1 MAQASY
7 GYFGFG
13 VETTPGTAV
22 PPTKFLPV
30 KDVDFPI
37 DTEFIEI
44 REISGS
50 RQAYSSFDGPV
61 RPDVNFTTAFY
72 PSAGMAVLL
81 RGLFGSH
88 TSAPVSGST
97 TAYTH
102 TFKDAASLPSLSFE
116 RADARADGQGII
128 LQRLNGC
135 KIESMGFSCAYG
147 EDVEVS
153 VNAQGLGFPTTPG
166 AKPVTFTYPTMNPF
180 IFTGASVDLDGV
192 PSLVF
197 KSVDFEF
204 TNTLERQ
211 EALNKTREAYKILEG
226 GIDCTL
232 SGTLVF
238 DDLTIYNKFKNSQYM
253 TVTITFAGDLA
264 DATPTPDVFYSARF
278 HWPKVKVSSYGIP
291 MTAGE
296 VMEADVEF
304 AVQFDRSYGTN
315 GALVDVQ
322 LVNLDTG
329 ATFTT

>member
-13 VETTPGTAV
+13 VEATPGTAV
-22 PPTKFLPV
+22 APTKFLPV

-50 RQAYSSFDGPV
+50 RQAFSSFDGPV

-72 PSAGMAVLL
+72 PSAGMAVLM
-81 RGLFGSH
+81 RGLFG
-88 TSAPVSGST
+88 TSTAAAYAGSA
-97 TAYTH
+97 TAFTH
-102 TFKDAASLPSLSFE
+102 TFADAATLPSLSFE
-116 RADARADGQGII
+116 RSDARQDGQGII
-128 LQRLNGC
+128 LQRVNGC

-153 VNAQGLGFPTTPG
+153 VSAQGLGFPTTPG
-166 AKPVTFTYPTMNPF
+166 AKPVSFTYPAMNPF
-180 IFTGASVDLDGV
+180 IFTGAAVELDGT

-211 EALNKTREAYKILEG
+211 EALRGTREAYKILEG
-226 GIDCTL
+226 GMECTL
-232 SGTLVF
+232 SGTLIF
-238 DDLTIYNKFKNSQYM
+238 DDLTIYNKFKNSEYM
-253 TVTITFAGDLA
+253 TVTVIFQGDVA
-264 DATPTPDVFYSARF
+264 DATPTPDAFYKARF
-278 HWPKVKVSSYGIP
+278 HWPKVKVSNYGIP

-304 AVQFDRSYGTN
+304 AVQFDRTTSK
-315 GALVDVQ
+315 LVDVQ
-322 LVNLDTG
+322 LTNLDDGSTY
-329 ATFTT
+329 TT